1 VPGATPRRTMQSSY
15 RAVLSP
21 CIGVCNLDER
31 GLCEGCHR
39 SAHEIAS
46 WLHYDDAQ
54 RLHLIETVLPRREA
68 EQT

>member
-1 VPGATPRRTMQSSY
+1 MSFPY

-21 CIGVCNLDER
+21 CTGVCTIDER

-39 SAHEIAS
+39 STAEIAS

-54 RLHLIETVLPRREA
+54 RLYLIETVLPRREA
-68 EQT
+68 ERT

>member
-1 VPGATPRRTMQSSY
+1 MQVPY

-21 CIGVCNLDER
+21 CIGVCQLDER

-39 SAHEIAS
+39 TPAEIAS

-54 RLHLIETVLPRREA
+54 RLHLIETVLPQREA
-68 EQT
+68 GLA

>member
-1 VPGATPRRTMQSSY
+1 MPSPY

-21 CIGVCNLDER
+21 CIGVCTIDVG

-39 SAHEIAS
+39 SIAEIAS
-46 WLHYDDAQ
+46 WLHYDDDQ

-68 EQT
+68 ERA

>member
-1 VPGATPRRTMQSSY
+1 MSSAF

-21 CIGVCNLDER
+21 CIGVCHIDER

-39 SAHEIAS
+39 STAEIAS
-46 WLHYDDAQ
+46 WLHYDDDQ

-68 EQT
+68 ERA